1 MKFLVIQSKRSTLT
15 KGSLVEL
22 PCFVYGEDAR
32 DLVLAMHSWH
42 CKELIVLLE
51 SSLLEMCPAVAVN
64 AAEQFVV
71 EVWASHQVLYVRSSR
86 SEDEM
91 SVEDDNERSGV
102 EINEVEQKGD
112 AVSRLQGMALL

>member
-1 MKFLVIQSKRSTLT
+1 M
-15 KGSLVEL
+15 
-22 PCFVYGEDAR
+22 
-32 DLVLAMHSWH
+32 
-42 CKELIVLLE
+42 LE
-51 SSLLEMCPAVAVN
+51 SSLLEMCPAVAEN